1 MESIDFA
8 HFDFIIIAIISIS
21 GVIAFFRGFI
31 QESLS
36 LLLWIFAFALTMLLD
51 GYLDPYLSE
60 LINNAE
66 LKRMLSLILIF
77 VGVIFIGSF
86 LIKVLRGLI
95 HWSGMGG
102 LDRLLGVL
110 FGLLRGAIL
119 IIIIFLVLPENIK
132 QSEFIIHSK
141 SAPFLNEFAPKIEIF
156 FKNMISNKNSAMLD
170 RNIAPIKKT

>member
-8 HFDFIIIAIISIS
+8 YFDFIIIAIILIS

-66 LKRMLSLILIF
+66 LILIF

-110 FGLLRGAIL
+110 FGILRGAIL

-132 QSEFIIHSK
+132 QSKFIIHSK
-141 SAPFLNEFAPKIEIF
+141 SAPFLNEFAPKIETF